1 MIDQV
6 RELVVD
12 VDRLLDRLRAAKGGT
27 EEEITA
33 LRLETC
39 RRRLQSVRNVLAL
52 ELHDQELERGDGV
65 LVQVQRDDYQRRR
78 P

>member
-6 RELVVD
+6 RDLVAGVD
-12 VDRLLDRLRAAKGGT
+12 QLLDRLRASKGNAQ
-27 EEEITA
+27 EEITA

>member
-6 RELVVD
+6 RELVTGVD
-12 VDRLLDRLRAAKGGT
+12 QLLDRVRASRVDAR
-27 EEEITA
+27 EEITA

-52 ELHDQELERGDGV
+52 ELHDQELERGVGV
-65 LVQVQRDDYQRRR
+65 LVQVQRDDYHRRS

>member
-12 VDRLLDRLRAAKGGT
+12 VDRLLERVRGAKGNT
-27 EEEITA
+27 QEEITA

-65 LVQVQRDDYQRRR
+65 LVQVQRNDYLRRR
-78 P
+78 S

>member
-6 RELVVD
+6 RELVAGVD
-12 VDRLLDRLRAAKGGT
+12 QLLDQVRASKGNAQ
-27 EEEITA
+27 EEITA

-39 RRRLQSVRNVLAL
+39 RRRLQSVRNVLAV

-65 LVQVQRDDYQRRR
+65 LVQVQRDDYERRS